1 MKILAKLKWF
11 SLTLVVVVAGCS
23 NEAEEK
29 AEKAARHLKSA
40 QVYEAQGQYRA
51 AMLEARNVIQLRP
64 DESAGYLVLSRIYND
79 IGAFG
84 LTQKLLES
92 QLDAGATLN
101 SPARTELAEAYL
113 ANKKFKSAVDV
124 LASGEQPAGA
134 DWVEQQRLLG
144 EAYLYLKDSA
154 GFSGVK
160 QALSTSAEPDAKTAQ
175 LYLAAAE
182 QLAENKPDVAQEYL
196 NELQSIEP
204 DYFDA
209 LTLSGDIALY
219 YNRLE
224 DAERAYTK
232 AMAGLRSTDVMLADK
247 AFVLRRL
254 IDTLTQLGRSAE
266 AFTYQKLLADANP
279 GSYEAQQKFEQALAL
294 YTEGKLDEASVLLKE
309 LREEYPQDKNSATL
323 LGLVA
328 QQQGE
333 NELAAQLFDEFVDT
347 ETATPT
353 VIQAAALAKLNSKR
367 SDEAMAMLKAAVEQQ
382 PNNPGVLATY
392 GLALAELNKDTNEAM
407 IVLERSL
414 ALNPDQPRLR
424 IALAKSHLLKDNLPQ
439 AIAQLQKAYSEA
451 PEDFLVQQVYYR
463 TLAAAGK
470 KDELKGVIDAYVA
483 ENPDN
488 ARSHFFQGWF
498 EMGQERFPQARKHFE
513 RAITK
518 QEPNTLGLSYA
529 GLAQAYAATG
539 QLIEATQAWEDT
551 IKSNPA
557 VLKAYGQWLLTLH
570 RRGQISQAEE
580 RMQELNID
588 AQYWQPDYAM
598 ARLAF
603 EQRNYEK
610 ALGLAKTALSKKA
623 QNQQV
628 KNLAAESSQQ
638 LAFKKY
644 QGGDVQGAKAALLQS
659 AQWVPTNVTYIANLI
674 KLELDAGNSDAA
686 QQILN
691 QYSGNESDSVAK
703 HYLQG
708 KIFEQKGNL
717 QQALGAYQA
726 AWGVQPNDLT
736 ADAMFALLVKSS
748 DGGTGFLAQ
757 WEAAMP
763 ESSKPVL
770 YQAMKKQGAGEIE
783 AAEALYLRALELTP
797 NIPAALNNLAWIYHE
812 RGEND
817 RALPMARKA
826 FELAP
831 NSAAIMDTYAWM
843 LVETGDVSEGHAIL
857 EQAFA
862 LAPENAEIKAHL
874 DAARAKL

>member
-1 MKILAKLKWF
+1 MNTLAKFKW
-11 SLTLVVVVAGCS
+11 LVITLVISLAGCS
-23 NEAEEK
+23 NDAEENAQK
-29 AEKAARHLKSA
+29 SARHLKSA

-51 AMLEARNVIQLRP
+51 AMLEARNVIQLNP
-64 DESAGYLVLSRIYND
+64 DEERGHLVLARIYNN

-84 LTQKLLES
+84 LTQKLLEARK
-92 QLDAGATLN
+92 DAGTLGAEA
-101 SPARTELAEAYL
+101 SIELGSAYL
-113 ANKKFKSAVDV
+113 ANKKFKSAIDALTV
-124 LASGEQPAGA
+124 QPQENYSA
-134 DWVEQQRLLG
+134 EKLLERQRLMG
-144 EAYLYLKDSA
+144 EAYLYLKDQS
-154 GFSGVK
+154 GFTAVK
-160 QALSTSAEPDAKTAQ
+160 AALENNAAPEAKVVQ
-175 LYLAAAE
+175 LYLSAAE
-182 QLAENKPDVAQEYL
+182 ALAENKPDEAQAHLSALLEA
-196 NELQSIEP
+196 NSTH
-204 DYFDA
+204 FDA
-209 LTLSGDIALY
+209 LTLAGDIALY
-219 YNRLE
+219 YNQLE

-232 AMAGLRSTDVMLADK
+232 AMASLPTTDVMLADK

-279 GSYEAQQKFEQALAL
+279 GSYEAQQKFEEALAL
-294 YTEGKLDEASVLLKE
+294 YTQGELDAASAILKE

-382 PNNPGVLATY
+382 PNNAGVLATY
-392 GLALAELNKDTNEAM
+392 GLALAELKKDTNEAM

-424 IALAKSHLLKDNLPQ
+424 IALAKIQLQKGNTAQ
-439 AIAQLQKAYSEA
+439 AIAQLEKANTEA

-463 TLAAAGK
+463 TLAADGR
-470 KDELKGVIDAYVA
+470 KDELKEVIERYAA

-488 ARSHFFQGWF
+488 AKAHFFLGWF
-498 EMGQERFPQARKHFE
+498 DLGQERFGPARKHFE
-513 RAITK
+513 RAIAKGDATV
-518 QEPNTLGLSYA
+518 LGLSYA
-529 GLAQAYAATG
+529 GLAQAYAASG
-539 QLIEATQAWEDT
+539 QLVEATQAWEDT

-557 VLKAYGQWLLTLH
+557 VLKAYGQWLITLH
-570 RRGQISQAEE
+570 RRGQIDLAQA
-580 RMQELNID
+580 RLAELDINEK
-588 AQYWQPDYAM
+588 YWQPDYAM

-603 EQRNYEK
+603 EQRDHTR
-610 ALGLAKTALSKKA
+610 ALALAEQALAKNA

-628 KNLAAESSQQ
+628 KNLAAEASQLQ
-638 LAFKKY
+638 AFAKY
-644 QGGDVQGAKAALLQS
+644 QAGDVQGAKAALLRS
-659 AQWVPTNVTYIANLI
+659 AQWMPENVTYIANLI

-691 QYSGNESDSVAK
+691 QYSGSEQDSVAK

-708 KIFEQKGNL
+708 KIFEQKGNA
-717 QQALGAYQA
+717 QQALGAYQT
-726 AWGVQPNDLT
+726 AWGIKPNDLT

-748 DGGTGFLAQ
+748 DGGASFLAQ
-757 WEAAMP
+757 WQQALP
-763 ESSKPVL
+763 KSSKPVL
-770 YQAMKKQGAGEIE
+770 YNAMQKQSAGDISS
-783 AAEALYLRALELTP
+783 AEELYNRALELTP

-812 RGEND
+812 RGD
-817 RALPMARKA
+817 KRALPTARKA

-843 LVETGDVSEGHAIL
+843 LVESGEVQEGHAIL
-857 EQAFA
+857 EQAVA
-862 LAPENAEIKAHL
+862 LAPDNAEIQEHL
-874 DAARAKL
+874 NVAKSKL